1 MTPSESREVFT
12 AIETRRLIGSTA
24 DSDLASPVTRKIAL
38 SRRVMYTVLSSGGKA
53 SVLRTM
59 TDPGGKRSQPS
70 HFQFATAVIATCS
83 AWAKAFASIISA
95 AVARLSWVV
104 ANSAAVT
111 RNPMITTAAIADAM
125 ANPRLDLIALNSVE
139 QR

>member
-70 HFQFATAVIATCS
+70 HVQLATAVIATCS
-83 AWAKAFASIISA
+83 A
-95 AVARLSWVV
+95 
-104 ANSAAVT
+104 
-111 RNPMITTAAIADAM
+111 
-125 ANPRLDLIALNSVE
+125 
-139 QR
+139 